1 MKTGASSLRR
11 IYLGPEEFDD
21 PPSPF
26 RSGEAGLV
34 WLGADG
40 TLKTDTRV
48 RLSANATHALV
59 GHGVMDALND
69 LPLEGRLGEGRD
81 VIVPQQA
88 LEAASALLYE
98 ADRRTYG
105 GTWEFVV
112 ARSRGAEALEHRVR
126 VDNRDYQR
134 NLLRLTD
141 LLALASR
148 RGHAARLRL

>member
-1 MKTGASSLRR
+1 LRR
-11 IYLGPEEFDD
+11 VYLAAEEFDD
-21 PPSPF
+21 PPPPF
-26 RSGEAGLV
+26 RRGEAGLV
-34 WLGADG
+34 WLDSDG
-40 TLKTDTRV
+40 SLKTDTRV
-48 RLSANATHALV
+48 RLSANATHALE
-59 GHGVMDALND
+59 GHGVLDALNG

-88 LEAASALLYE
+88 LEATSALLYE

-105 GTWEFVV
+105 GSWEFLV
-112 ARSRGAEALEHRVR
+112 AHSKGDAGVEYRVR
-126 VDNRDYQR
+126 VDNRDYQK

>member
-1 MKTGASSLRR
+1 MRR
-11 IYLGPEEFDD
+11 VYLAAEEFDD
-21 PPSPF
+21 PPPPF
-26 RSGEAGLV
+26 RRGEAGLV

-40 TLKTDTRV
+40 SMKIDTRV
-48 RLSANATHALV
+48 RLSANATHALE
-59 GHGVMDALND
+59 GHGVLDALNE

-81 VIVPQQA
+81 VIVPQQV
-88 LEAASALLYE
+88 LEATSALLYE

-105 GTWEFVV
+105 DNWELVV
-112 ARSRGAEALEHRVR
+112 ARLGGEEAVEYRVR

-148 RGHAARLRL
+148 RGHAVRLRV